1 MSAGGSTC
9 PVDKMLIQDQLTFEP
24 KELLMGSSLKD
35 TSAVHDDDQVGGL
48 NGEEAVGN
56 GDARPPLPRP
66 LDRLHYQLLAL
77 RVQS

>member
-1 MSAGGSTC
+1 
-9 PVDKMLIQDQLTFEP
+9 
-24 KELLMGSSLKD
+24 
-35 TSAVHDDDQVGGL
+35 
-48 NGEEAVGN
+48 VGN